1 MKKTAAFT
9 LALTLAFSLC
19 TARAADFEDFT
30 DKDAIQYQEAV
41 SVLNRLGIITGYADQ
56 TFRPLD
62 GLSRGAAAKIIVS
75 LLLGSDAVKSLPVTE
90 SPYPDVPD
98 THTFSAVISRCKA
111 SGIISGYD
119 DGSFRPGGSLTG
131 YAFAKMLL
139 GALGYDSVTEG
150 FTGEGWTQNVAR
162 VGKNAG
168 LFRDVDFAG
177 NAAINRQTACQLAL
191 NALKAFRVEYSS
203 KTPPA

>member
-75 LLLGSDAVKSLPVTE
+75 LLLGSDAVLSQKAPIPTFRTPIRFPQSSAAAKPPASSAGMTTAPSGRAAASPAMPLQKCSWARWAMTASRKALPGKAGRRT
-90 SPYPDVPD
+90 SPALERTPG
-98 THTFSAVISRCKA
+98 FS
-111 SGIISGYD
+111 G
-119 DGSFRPGGSLTG
+119 T
-131 YAFAKMLL
+131 
-139 GALGYDSVTEG
+139 
-150 FTGEGWTQNVAR
+150 WTLR
-162 VGKNAG
+162 
-168 LFRDVDFAG
+168 
-177 NAAINRQTACQLAL
+177 
-191 NALKAFRVEYSS
+191 E
-203 KTPPA
+203 TPPSTVRPPASWL